1 MAGIFENRKVRK
13 KQQRFSAYTRIHQAG
28 GEQLMSISERMEKL
42 NCDNPIYLKNLVK
55 SLEEAKDR
63 KDIER
68 IILYAT
74 ELERY
79 KVLCGYT
86 PAVQQLEESMKRIS
100 DELHLNDDPTIQ
112 RALNATPEKKIC
124 TCDCQT
130 CEHEEIDF
138 TAAMQRGFTNIQ
150 GAISPTAAPNLEEG
164 SRKAQYPEICS
175 EACKFVT
182 CPYRREENFKL
193 PCKQQW
199 RPLKRS
205 FDPNEE

>member
-1 MAGIFENRKVRK
+1 
-13 KQQRFSAYTRIHQAG
+13 
-28 GEQLMSISERMEKL
+28 MSISERMEKL
-42 NCDNPIYLKNLVK
+42 NCDNPIYLRNLVK

-112 RALNATPEKKIC
+112 RALNATPEKIC

-130 CEHEEIDF
+130 CEHEEKIDF
-138 TAAMQRGFTNIQ
+138 TAAMQRGFSNIQ
-150 GAISPTAAPNLEEG
+150 GAVSNMEEDH
-164 SRKAQYPEICS
+164 REKEFPELCDNS
-175 EACKFVT
+175 CKYLT
-182 CPYRREENFKL
+182 CPFRKEENFNL
-193 PCKQQW
+193 PCKQRW
-199 RPLKRS
+199 TPLRRS
-205 FDPNEE
+205 LNPDIEE